1 MYEHEPRVTRS
12 HFSTSKPISQP
23 AAALTAVSAPLR
35 KVSPLCVCLFYSL
48 SLSLRRSHY
57 TTAYFYD
64 RACVCSSLS
73 LSRSLADS
81 YLDLMFLLSRQAL
94 HCSSSHYLPRCRHL
108 RRPRFRGVSRFVTLP
123 ATPILCTAS
132 SLQPFSVFHYHF
144 IDTSSRKRITEL
156 RGDKCV

>member
-64 RACVCSSLS
+64 RACVCSFLSLS
-73 LSRSLADS
+73 LSRGLLLRSYVPTFAPSSPPQFIALSPSLPPPPSPAFSRCLSFRNPACHADIV
-81 YLDLMFLLSRQAL
+81 
-94 HCSSSHYLPRCRHL
+94 
-108 RRPRFRGVSRFVTLP
+108 RRIQIGRAHV
-123 ATPILCTAS
+123 
-132 SLQPFSVFHYHF
+132 
-144 IDTSSRKRITEL
+144 
-156 RGDKCV
+156 

>member
-48 SLSLRRSHY
+48 SFFLSADRIIQPPIS
-57 TTAYFYD
+57 TTVPVSVAL
-64 RACVCSSLS
+64 SLS
-73 LSRSLADS
+73 LSLADS

-94 HCSSSHYLPRCRHL
+94 HRSSSHYLPRCHHL

-123 ATPILCTAS
+123 ATPILCAAS